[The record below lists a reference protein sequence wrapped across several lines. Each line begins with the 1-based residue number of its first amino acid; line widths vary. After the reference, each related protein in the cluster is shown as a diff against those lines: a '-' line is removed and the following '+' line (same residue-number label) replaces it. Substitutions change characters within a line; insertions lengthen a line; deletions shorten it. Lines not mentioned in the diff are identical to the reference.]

1 LYLHSYYKP
10 GAVKNPTCPGEIRGE
25 RIGDFRKAWNKACR
39 EAGIEGKIFHDLRRT
54 AVRNMVRAGVP
65 ERIAMSISGHK
76 TREIFDRYNI
86 VSEQDV
92 AEALLKTQRHLAEV
106 GHNLGTFMKK
116 G

>member
-1 LYLHSYYKP
+1 
-10 GAVKNPTCPGEIRGE
+10 
-25 RIGDFRKAWNKACR
+25 
-39 EAGIEGKIFHDLRRT
+39 
-54 AVRNMVRAGVP
+54 
-65 ERIAMSISGHK
+65 MSISGHK